1 MTVGRLKS
9 YAAQTG
15 YVYHYYLDRQQRGE
29 LGTEYIFMVSR
40 DCQHVFPLLVLV
52 RADALAAWAERH
64 GRLLSAPEAY
74 ATAKLCLFRAFD
86 EVKELE
92 KTAQVLAVTPGNVEA
107 LLATVGID

>member
-29 LGTEYIFMVSR
+29 LGREYIFMVSR
-40 DCQHVFPLLVLV
+40 DCQHLFPLLV

-74 ATAKLCLFRAFD
+74 AAAKLCLFRAFD

-92 KTAQVLAVTPGNVEA
+92 KTAQVLAVTPSNVEA
-107 LLATVGID
+107 LLATVGIE